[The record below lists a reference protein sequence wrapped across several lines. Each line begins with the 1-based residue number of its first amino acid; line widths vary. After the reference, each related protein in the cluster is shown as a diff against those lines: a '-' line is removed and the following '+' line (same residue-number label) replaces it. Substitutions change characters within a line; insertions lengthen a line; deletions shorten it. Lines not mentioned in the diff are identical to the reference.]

1 MRTKRPVLPVRII
14 LRGQAAPTNG
24 PYPLSDR
31 NQFFWLFF
39 RFSGRI
45 NRVAYLLA
53 FLLTMVAVSFP
64 LYQFMRVPDESLA
77 AQIWST
83 LFGLTFLTFLWVHV
97 ATSVKRL
104 HDMGKPGIFVL
115 SLFIPVVSIAVFLIL
130 CFFPGNIGP
139 NRYAYQT
146 NSAG

>member
-24 PYPLSDR
+24 PYPLSDQ